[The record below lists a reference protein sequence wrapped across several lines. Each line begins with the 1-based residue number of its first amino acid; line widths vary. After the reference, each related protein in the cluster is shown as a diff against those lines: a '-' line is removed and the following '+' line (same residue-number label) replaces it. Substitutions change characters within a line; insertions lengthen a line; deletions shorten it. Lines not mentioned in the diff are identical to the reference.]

1 MWQQHLLCAS
11 CGILCR
17 GTDELLS
24 TGRRIRPSFRR
35 SSNYCTKQQ
44 AENGRDRAL
53 IQYLNGQ
60 GVLMT
65 PCRFYFGCYIDTLC
79 GRTLRNRMS
88 GAAARHFFFWKRCG
102 PCPPV
107 LGSIYLSKNA
117 PPTAGISQRRRWR
130 RWRKHSVCM
139 TNALAGGIPSPQC
152 RLRAGSFAAAPRE
165 RRAICPEEHT

>member
-24 TGRRIRPSFRR
+24 TGRRIRPSLRC
-35 SSNYCTKQQ
+35 SSNCCTKQK

-88 GAAARHFFFWKRCG
+88 GAAARHFFFSGKGADRVRLYW
-102 PCPPV
+102 
-107 LGSIYLSKNA
+107 NQ
-117 PPTAGISQRRRWR
+117 PTSQKTPRRRMGAH
-130 RWRKHSVCM
+130 KTVILKITTGASVM
-139 TNALAGGIPSPQC
+139 QGWQRNNGYPVSAGYPLFFC
-152 RLRAGSFAAAPRE
+152 RYE
-165 RRAICPEEHT
+165 KQ

>member
-1 MWQQHLLCAS
+1 MWQQHLLCVS

-24 TGRRIRPSFRR
+24 TGRRIRPSLRR
-35 SSNYCTKQQ
+35 SSNRCTKQK

-60 GVLMT
+60 GDLMT
-65 PCRFYFGCYIDTLC
+65 PCRFCFGCYIDTLC

-107 LGSIYLSKNA
+107 LESTYLSKNA
-117 PPTAGISQRRRWR
+117 PPTAGNSQRRRGR
-130 RWRKHSVCM
+130 RWRASIAQMYICTACWGK
-139 TNALAGGIPSPQC
+139 PQSPMPP
-152 RLRAGSFAAAPRE
+152 ASGSNAAAPQEGARNG
-165 RRAICPEEHT
+165 